1 MNKKQPHPQSKTPYF
16 TKLKEYGESNPTPF
30 DVPGHKLGRIDN
42 EMMEYVGHNTFKLDA
57 NAPRGLD
64 NLSKP
69 TGGLK
74 EAQDLMAEAFGADR
88 AYFLTNGTTQGILAV
103 IMSEVRAN
111 QKILLP
117 RNVHKSVINGLIL
130 SGAIPVFMKPN
141 IDHTLGIA
149 NGISFET
156 VKEAILEN
164 PDAKALF
171 LINPTYFGVVSDLGS
186 IIELAHEHDIK
197 VIVDEAHGGHFYFS
211 NLLPVGAMR
220 AGADY
225 AIVSIHKT
233 VGSLTQSSVILSKG
247 SRVDSA
253 RLEATLNILNST
265 SPSGLL
271 MASLDVARKYIY
283 FNGEKKLEKLIKMA
297 NKARNKINKIP
308 GIEAITYDYFI
319 NKGEHGYDEARIIVK
334 VSDLGITGFQA
345 YNELRDIYNI
355 QLELAETHLVL
366 AVLSLGTIER
376 DLNKLVNALEK
387 IAKKHLIEN
396 VEPIHQKTTYTEPI
410 YYMRPREAYH
420 SYKKHVTLEHALNEV
435 AAESIMVYPPG
446 IPVVIPGEVISEEII
461 QDLKRY
467 IDSGS
472 TILSDSPRG
481 VLRVVD
487 LEKSGWEEE
496 WNEKSW
502 FIISKLQ

>member
-1 MNKKQPHPQSKTPYF
+1 MVNNKKNDNQNKTPYF
-16 TKLKEYGESNPTPF
+16 TKLKDYAESNPTPF
-30 DVPGHKLGRIDN
+30 DVPGHKLGKLNN
-42 EMMEYVGHNTFKLDA
+42 EMMDYTGHNIFKLDA
-57 NAPRGLD
+57 NAPKGLD

-69 TGGLK
+69 QGVLK
-74 EAQDLMAEAFGADR
+74 EAQELMAEAFGADR

-141 IDHTLGIA
+141 IDNTLGIA

-156 VKEAILEN
+156 ARKAILQN
-164 PDAKALF
+164 TDAKAIF

-186 IIELAHEHDIK
+186 IIELAHEYDIK

-211 NLLPVGAMR
+211 NELPAGAIK

-233 VGSLTQSSVILSKG
+233 IGSLTQSSAILSKG

-265 SPSGLL
+265 SPSGIL

-283 FNGEKKLEKLIKMA
+283 FNGEKKLSKVIKMA
-297 NKARNKINKIP
+297 QKARTRINKIP

-345 YNELRDIYNI
+345 YNELRDQFNI
-355 QLELAETHLVL
+355 QLELAETHLIL
-366 AVLSLGTIER
+366 AVLSLGTHEK
-376 DLNKLVNALEK
+376 DLNRLVSALEK
-387 IAKKHLIEN
+387 IAKKYLLDN
-396 VEPIHQKTTYTEPI
+396 LEPIHQKTSYQDPI

-420 SYKKHVTLEHALNEV
+420 SYKKYVTLEHALDEV
-435 AAESIMVYPPG
+435 SAESIMVYPPG
-446 IPVVIPGEVISEEII
+446 IPVVIPGEVITSEII
-461 QDLKRY
+461 DDIKAY
-467 IDSGS
+467 IENGS

-481 VLRVVD
+481 VLKVVD
-487 LEKSGWEEE
+487 LEKSGWEED
-496 WNEKSW
+496 
-502 FIISKLQ
+502 